1 MLKLKV
7 FCVYRVC
14 ELRPSAIHFIKA
26 VAIATGE
33 LEKINLDCKT
43 KKKSLVKAG
52 PRPQTLHT

>member
-14 ELRPSAIHFIKA
+14 EPRPSAIHFIKA

-33 LEKINLDCKT
+33 LEKNKLR
-43 KKKSLVKAG
+43 L
-52 PRPQTLHT
+52 